1 MCDDWLECMRVVL
14 VMIVLII
21 IPPLLLSWIWFVLLR

>member
-1 MCDDWLECMRVVL
+1 MCDELLECLRVVL
-14 VMIVLII
+14 AMIALVI